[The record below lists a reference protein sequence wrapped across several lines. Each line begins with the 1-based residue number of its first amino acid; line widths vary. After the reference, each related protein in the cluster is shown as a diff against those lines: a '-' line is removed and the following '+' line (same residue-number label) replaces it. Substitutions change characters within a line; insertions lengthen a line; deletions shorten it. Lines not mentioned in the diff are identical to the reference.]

1 MLIQTKALVIKEN
14 NVGEQ
19 DRLVTLL
26 TEKAGVIRAF
36 ARGARSVKSKSL
48 SATRLFCYSSMNI
61 WASADKYVIREA
73 EPIEVF
79 FELRDDIEKI
89 ALAQFFSQAC
99 MELAPQEE
107 KADDYLKLTLNCL
120 HFLAKGTRA
129 PEQIKSIFELRIL
142 SLSGYMPSLE
152 GCAKCG
158 RPEAEQMYFNTVLGE
173 IYCGDCSTAGE
184 RISGGVL
191 SAMRYIVYSDF
202 KKIFSFNLSDDSLA
216 ELSRISE
223 RFFLA
228 QTARNYTTLD
238 FYNTLHRG
246 INT

>member
-14 NVGEQ
+14 NVGEV

-36 ARGARSVKSKSL
+36 ARGARSSKSKTL
-48 SATRLFCYSSMNI
+48 SATRLFCYSSMTV

-79 FELRDDIEKI
+79 FELRDNIEKI

-107 KADDYLKLTLNCL
+107 SADDYLKLTLNCL

-129 PEQIKSIFELRIL
+129 AEQIKSIFELRIL

-158 RPEAEQMYFNTVLGE
+158 KPEADVMYFNTLSGE
-173 IYCGDCSTAGE
+173 LCCESCGAQGE
-184 RISGGVL
+184 RIAPGVL

-202 KKIFSFNLSDDSLA
+202 KKVFSFNLSDESLA
-216 ELSRISE
+216 ELSRVSE
-223 RFFLA
+223 RFFLV
-228 QTARNYTTLD
+228 QTARDYTTLD
-238 FYNTLHRG
+238 FYNTVRG
-246 INT
+246 T

>member
-48 SATRLFCYSSMNI
+48 SATRLFCYSSMTV

-107 KADDYLKLTLNCL
+107 RAEDYLRLTLNCL
-120 HFLAKGTRA
+120 HFLAKSTRA
-129 PEQIKSIFELRIL
+129 AEQIKSIFELRIL
-142 SLSGYMPSLE
+142 SLSGYMPALE
-152 GCAKCG
+152 GCAKCS
-158 RPEAEQMYFNTVLGE
+158 EQNAEKMYFNTVSGE
-173 IYCGDCSTAGE
+173 LCCENCGAQGELLTA
-184 RISGGVL
+184 SVL
-191 SAMRYIVYSDF
+191 SAMRYIVYSDL
-202 KKIFSFNLSDDSLA
+202 KRVFSFNLSDESLA
-216 ELSRISE
+216 QLSRISE

-228 QTARNYTTLD
+228 QTARSYTTLD
-238 FYNTLHRG
+238 FYNTVHRG
-246 INT
+246 IK

>member
-48 SATRLFCYSSMNI
+48 SATRLFCYSSMTI

-107 KADDYLKLTLNCL
+107 RAEDYLKLTLNCL
-120 HFLAKGTRA
+120 HFLAKGTRSQ
-129 PEQIKSIFELRIL
+129 EQIKSIFELRIL

-158 RPEAEQMYFNTVLGE
+158 VQDANQMYFNTTLGE
-173 IYCGDCSTAGE
+173 IYCSSCSTAGE
-184 RISGGVL
+184 RISASVL

-202 KKIFSFNLSDDSLA
+202 KKVFSFNLSDEALT
-216 ELSRISE
+216 ELSRVSE
-223 RFFLA
+223 RFFLE
-228 QTARNYTTLD
+228 QTARDYTTLS
-238 FYNTLHRG
+238 FYNTVHRG
-246 INT
+246 LK

>member
-1 MLIQTKALVIKEN
+1 MLIKTKAIVIKEN

-48 SATRLFCYSSMNI
+48 SATRLFCYSSMSI

-107 KADDYLKLTLNCL
+107 RAEDYLKLVLNCL
-120 HFLAKGTRA
+120 HFLAKGTR
-129 PEQIKSIFELRIL
+129 PQEQIKSIFELRIL
-142 SLSGYMPSLE
+142 TLSGYMPALE

-158 RPEAEQMYFNTVLGE
+158 AQETEQMCFDPCSGE
-173 IYCGDCSTAGE
+173 IFCSECSSAGE
-184 RISGGVL
+184 RISISVL

-202 KKIFSFNLSDDSLA
+202 KKVFSFNLTDSALK
-216 ELSRISE
+216 ELSALSE
-223 RFFLA
+223 KFFLA
-228 QTARNYTTLD
+228 QTARQYSTLD
-238 FYNTLHRG
+238 FYNTVHRS
-246 INT
+246 